1 MAINSVLKVKS
12 GAELLSYIINQT
24 PELASEIDLP
34 VQGESIKPI
43 GKIIV
48 NNERYKNAFIN
59 TINLIGLTI
68 IDRNGW
74 RDPWE
79 TFTNRGMLNYG
90 DSVRELMV
98 DIADVYDYN
107 QYANDPD
114 HFLENVVPNVYN
126 YIHEVNYQK
135 FYKTTTSDEQIA
147 MAFDD
152 ENGLFDLIERIIG
165 SLYEAYQYDKYLV
178 EKYVL
183 CRRILDGTVTS
194 VEIDNYGSLT
204 ARQRVAFMK
213 NISNKMTFRS
223 PNYNPAGVRVAT
235 AFEDQIMI
243 LNTDFDADM
252 STEVLATSFF
262 RNDAEMKT
270 RLALID
276 GFNNHDT
283 ARLTE
288 LLGSAYVPF
297 TDDELAALGNI
308 PAVII
313 DREWF
318 QVYNYAMDNM
328 AETRRTDFFNPESL
342 RNTHWLHT
350 WKVVSSSP
358 FKQAVVFTKDVAPA
372 VSSISVTPSTAT
384 VSAGQSLQLSAT
396 VDTAGFANKA
406 VSYTIEA
413 DSETTEANKATV
425 DINGKVEIPT
435 SHGHGASGTQ
445 GVYYVTVSTALATD
459 EELVINGVTY
469 KAAAADD
476 TAAKQATAIA
486 ALFASD
492 PQYTVAVGTSGNAN
506 RVSFTEKSGWYGL
519 GAPEVDD
526 SDLTTGAVTE
536 STGTAGVMASGVW
549 VKATSVYDP
558 TKSALSRITV
568 A

>member
-74 RDPWE
+74 QDPWE

-165 SLYEAYQYDKYLV
+165 SLYEGYQYDKYLV
-178 EKYVL
+178 EKYML

-276 GFNNHDT
+276 GFNNHDS
-283 ARLTE
+283 ARLSQ
-288 LLGSAYVPF
+288 LLGSQYVPF
-297 TDDELAALGNI
+297 TDDELTALGNI
-308 PAVII
+308 PAVIV

-318 QVYNYAMDNM
+318 QVYSYAMDNM

-358 FKQAVVFTKDVAPA
+358 FKQAVVFTKDVAPS
-372 VSSISVTPSTAT
+372 VTSISVTPSTAS

-396 VDTAGFANKA
+396 VVTTGFANKA
-406 VSYTIEA
+406 VSYSIEA

-425 DINGKVEIPT
+425 DVNGKVEIPST
-435 SHGHGASGTQ
+435 HGHGASGTQ
-445 GVYYVTVSTALATD
+445 GVYYVAVSTALATD

-486 ALFASD
+486 ALFTSD

-526 SDLTTGAVTE
+526 SGLTTGAVTE

>member
-59 TINLIGLTI
+59 TINFIGLTI

-74 RDPWE
+74 QDPWE

-90 DSVRELMV
+90 GSVRELFV

-135 FYKTTTSDEQIA
+135 FYKTTTSDEEIA
-147 MAFDD
+147 MAFDS

-165 SLYEAYQYDKYLV
+165 SLYEGYQYDKYLV
-178 EKYVL
+178 EKYML

-213 NISNKMTFRS
+213 NISNKMTFRN

-283 ARLTE
+283 ARLTQ
-288 LLGSAYVPF
+288 LLGSQYVPF
-297 TDDELAALGNI
+297 TDEELTALGNI
-308 PAVII
+308 PAVIV

-358 FKQAVVFTKDVAPA
+358 YKQAVVFTKDVTPA

-396 VDTAGFANKA
+396 VVTTGFANKA
-406 VSYTIEA
+406 VSYSIEA

-425 DINGKVEIPT
+425 DVNGKVEIPS

-486 ALFASD
+486 ALFSGD
-492 PQYTVAVGTSGNAN
+492 TQYTVAVGTSGNAN
-506 RVSFTEKSGWYGL
+506 RVSFTEKAGWYGL

-526 SDLTTGAVTE
+526 SGLTTGVVTE

>member
-74 RDPWE
+74 QDPWE

-165 SLYEAYQYDKYLV
+165 SLYEGYQYDKYLV
-178 EKYVL
+178 EKYML

-283 ARLTE
+283 ARLSQ
-288 LLGSAYVPF
+288 LLGSQYVPF
-297 TDDELAALGNI
+297 TDDELTALGNI
-308 PAVII
+308 PSVIV

-318 QVYNYAMDNM
+318 QVYSYAMDNM

-372 VSSISVTPSTAT
+372 VTSISVTPSTAS

-396 VDTAGFANKA
+396 VVTTGFANKA
-406 VSYTIEA
+406 VSYSIEA

-425 DINGKVEIPT
+425 DVNGKVEIPST
-435 SHGHGASGTQ
+435 HGHGSSGTQ

-486 ALFASD
+486 ALFTSD

-519 GAPEVDD
+519 GKPEVDD
-526 SDLTTGAVTE
+526 SGLTTGVVTE

>member
-74 RDPWE
+74 QDPWE

-165 SLYEAYQYDKYLV
+165 SLYEGYQYDKYLV
-178 EKYVL
+178 EKYML

-276 GFNNHDT
+276 GFNNHDS
-283 ARLTE
+283 ARLTQ
-288 LLGSAYVPF
+288 LLGSQYVPF
-297 TDDELAALGNI
+297 TDDELTALGNI
-308 PAVII
+308 PAVIV

-318 QVYNYAMDNM
+318 QVYSYAMDNM

-350 WKVVSSSP
+350 WKAVSSSP

-372 VSSISVTPSTAT
+372 VTSISVTPSTAS

-396 VDTAGFANKA
+396 VVTTGFANKA
-406 VSYTIEA
+406 VSYSIEA

-425 DINGKVEIPT
+425 DVNGKVEIPST
-435 SHGHGASGTQ
+435 HGHGASGTQ

-486 ALFASD
+486 ALFTSD

-526 SDLTTGAVTE
+526 SGLTTGVVTE

>member
-74 RDPWE
+74 QDPWE

-98 DIADVYDYN
+98 DIADVFDYN

-114 HFLENVVPNVYN
+114 HFLENVVPNIYN

-152 ENGLFDLIERIIG
+152 ENGLFNLIELVIG
-165 SLYEAYQYDKYLV
+165 SLYGGYQYDKYLV
-178 EKYVL
+178 EKYTL

-204 ARQRVAFMK
+204 ARQRVSFMK

-223 PNYNPAGVRVAT
+223 PNYNPTGARVAT

-283 ARLTE
+283 ARLTQ
-288 LLGSAYVPF
+288 LLGSQFVPF
-297 TDDELAALGNI
+297 TDDELTALGNI
-308 PAVII
+308 PAVIV

-372 VSSISVTPSTAT
+372 VSSISITPSTAT
-384 VSAGQSLQLSAT
+384 VSAGQSLQLSTT
-396 VDTAGFANKA
+396 VSTAGFANKA
-406 VSYTIEA
+406 VSYSIEA

-425 DINGKVEIPT
+425 DVNGKVEIPST
-435 SHGHGASGTQ
+435 HGHGASGTQ

-486 ALFASD
+486 ALFTSD

-526 SDLTTGAVTE
+526 SGLTTGVVTE

-558 TKSALSRITV
+558 TKTALSRITV

>member
-1 MAINSVLKVKS
+1 MDINSVLKVKS

-74 RDPWE
+74 QDPWE

-90 DSVRELMV
+90 GSVRELFV

-135 FYKTTTSDEQIA
+135 FYKTTTSDEEIA
-147 MAFDD
+147 MAFDS
-152 ENGLFDLIERIIG
+152 ENGLFDLIKRIIG
-165 SLYEAYQYDKYLV
+165 SLYEGYQYDKYLV
-178 EKYVL
+178 EKYML

-213 NISNKMTFRS
+213 NISNKMTFRN

-283 ARLTE
+283 ARLTQ
-288 LLGSAYVPF
+288 LLGSQYILF
-297 TDDELAALGNI
+297 TDDELTALGNI
-308 PAVII
+308 PAVIV

-358 FKQAVVFTKDVAPA
+358 YKQAVVFTKDVTPA

-396 VDTAGFANKA
+396 VVTSGFANKA
-406 VSYTIEA
+406 VSYSIEA

-425 DINGKVEIPT
+425 DVNGKVEIP
-435 SHGHGASGTQ
+435 SLHGHGASGTQ

-486 ALFASD
+486 ALFTND

-526 SDLTTGAVTE
+526 SGLTTGAVTE

>member
-1 MAINSVLKVKS
+1 MPFNNVLKVKS

-24 PELASEIDLP
+24 PELASDIDLP

-43 GKIIV
+43 GRIIV

-74 RDPWE
+74 QDPWE

-98 DIADVYDYN
+98 DIADVFDYN
-107 QYANDPD
+107 QYASDPD
-114 HFLENVVPNVYN
+114 NFLANVVPNVYN

-165 SLYEAYQYDKYLV
+165 SLYEGYQYDKYLV

-283 ARLTE
+283 ARLAE

-297 TDDELAALGNI
+297 TDDEISALGNI

-318 QVYNYAMDNM
+318 QVYSYAMDNM

-358 FKQAVVFTKDVAPA
+358 FKQAVVFTKDVTPA

-396 VDTAGFANKA
+396 VVTSGFANKA
-406 VSYTIEA
+406 VSYSIEA

-425 DINGKVEIPT
+425 DINGKVEIPA

-486 ALFASD
+486 ALFSGDA
-492 PQYTVAVGTSGNAN
+492 QYTVAVGTSGNAN
-506 RVSFTEKSGWYGL
+506 RVSFTEKAGWYGL

-526 SDLTTGAVTE
+526 SGLTTGAVTE

-558 TKSALSRITV
+558 TKTALSRITV

>member
-90 DSVRELMV
+90 GSVRELFV
-98 DIADVYDYN
+98 DIADVFDYN

-135 FYKTTTSDEQIA
+135 FYKTTTSDEEIA

-152 ENGLFDLIERIIG
+152 GNGLFDLIERVIG
-165 SLYEAYQYDKYLV
+165 SLYEGYQYDKYLV
-178 EKYVL
+178 EKYML

-288 LLGSAYVPF
+288 LLGSQYVPF
-297 TDDELAALGNI
+297 TDDEISALGNI
-308 PAVII
+308 PAVIV

-318 QVYNYAMDNM
+318 QVYNYAFDNM
-328 AETRRTDFFNPESL
+328 ADTRRTDFFNPETL
-342 RNTHWLHT
+342 RNNHWLHT
-350 WKVVSSSP
+350 WKVVSTSP
-358 FKQAVVFTKDVAPA
+358 FKNAVVFTKDVAPA

-396 VDTAGFANKA
+396 VVTTGFANKA
-406 VSYTIEA
+406 VSYSIEA

-425 DINGKVEIPT
+425 DVNGKVEIPS
-435 SHGHGASGTQ
+435 SHGHGSSGTQ

-486 ALFASD
+486 ALFTSD

-519 GAPEVDD
+519 GKPEVDD
-526 SDLTTGAVTE
+526 SGLTTGAVTE